1 MKNLLYII
9 SLCGLLTA
17 CDLQEEPYGFYS
29 DDNFYKNETDAESG
43 LLYAYNALTFLEY
56 SRGIFYIGDIP
67 TETMS
72 PKSDEAG
79 DVYQLEN
86 WIANR
91 ETEQLQYYFKYCYIA
106 INRANTVIDHIQNSS
121 ALSETAR
128 RRILGEAYFL
138 RAWNY
143 FNLVRTFG
151 IVPVQTKMV
160 AELSQTTPPMAT
172 GLDQLYD
179 LILGD
184 LARADNLLEVNK
196 VFGRADKV
204 AAQSLMAKAYLT
216 IASSKEHNV
225 HRYTEMRREPQ
236 IMYDSAAYWA
246 GKVVRDYRDSYD
258 FDTDLRAIYDVD
270 KPTGPEHIFIMP
282 IDRSGTQEGNY
293 SKLPLL
299 FLPSNNSVPFYIRYG
314 NGDLQRANGN
324 GLGRFPLQRRVRRDA
339 VQHHRQAPYRA
350 DSS

>member
-29 DDNFYKNETDAESG
+29 DDNFYKSETDAESG

-121 ALSETAR
+121 VLSETAR

-184 LARADNLLEVNK
+184 LTRADNLLEVNK

-225 HRYTEMRREPQ
+225 HRYTEMRREPR

-246 GKVVRDYRDSYD
+246 GKVVRDYKNVYD
-258 FDTDLRAIYDVD
+258 FDTNLRDIYDVD

-299 FLPSNNSVPFYIRYG
+299 SC
-314 NGDLQRANGN
+314 
-324 GLGRFPLQRRVRRDA
+324 RRTT
-339 VQHHRQAPYRA
+339 PYRSTSVTA
-350 DSS
+350 MVTCSGPTATVGVFSSVMTNSSKRSSAPQTNVVPS

>member
-29 DDNFYKNETDAESG
+29 DDNFYKSETDAESG

-121 ALSETAR
+121 VLSETAR

-184 LARADNLLEVNK
+184 LTRADNLLEVNK

-225 HRYTEMRREPQ
+225 HRYTEMRRERRLL
-236 IMYDSAAYWA
+236 
-246 GKVVRDYRDSYD
+246 G
-258 FDTDLRAIYDVD
+258 
-270 KPTGPEHIFIMP
+270 G
-282 IDRSGTQEGNY
+282 EGC
-293 SKLPLL
+293 P
-299 FLPSNNSVPFYIRYG
+299 
-314 NGDLQRANGN
+314 
-324 GLGRFPLQRRVRRDA
+324 
-339 VQHHRQAPYRA
+339 
-350 DSS
+350 

>member
-29 DDNFYKNETDAESG
+29 DDNFYKSETDAESG

-121 ALSETAR
+121 VLSETAR

-179 LILGD
+179 LRRPDPGGQP
-184 LARADNLLEVNK
+184 ARSQQSFRTGGQGGCAVADGKGLPDHR
-196 VFGRADKV
+196 VFEG
-204 AAQSLMAKAYLT
+204 AQRSPL
-216 IASSKEHNV
+216 
-225 HRYTEMRREPQ
+225 
-236 IMYDSAAYWA
+236 
-246 GKVVRDYRDSYD
+246 YRD
-258 FDTDLRAIYDVD
+258 
-270 KPTGPEHIFIMP
+270 
-282 IDRSGTQEGNY
+282 
-293 SKLPLL
+293 
-299 FLPSNNSVPFYIRYG
+299 
-314 NGDLQRANGN
+314 
-324 GLGRFPLQRRVRRDA
+324 
-339 VQHHRQAPYRA
+339 AP
-350 DSS
+350 

>member
-29 DDNFYKNETDAESG
+29 DDNFYKSETDAESG

-121 ALSETAR
+121 VLSETAR
-128 RRILGEAYFL
+128 RRIPISNSRRSLFPACMELFQSGAY
-138 RAWNY
+138 
-143 FNLVRTFG
+143 VRHR
-151 IVPVQTKMV
+151 
-160 AELSQTTPPMAT
+160 
-172 GLDQLYD
+172 
-179 LILGD
+179 
-184 LARADNLLEVNK
+184 ARADK
-196 VFGRADKV
+196 DGGGAIADN
-204 AAQSLMAKAYLT
+204 
-216 IASSKEHNV
+216 AS
-225 HRYTEMRREPQ
+225 
-236 IMYDSAAYWA
+236 D
-246 GKVVRDYRDSYD
+246 
-258 FDTDLRAIYDVD
+258 
-270 KPTGPEHIFIMP
+270 
-282 IDRSGTQEGNY
+282 
-293 SKLPLL
+293 
-299 FLPSNNSVPFYIRYG
+299 G
-314 NGDLQRANGN
+314 NGPRPAL
-324 GLGRFPLQRRVRRDA
+324 
-339 VQHHRQAPYRA
+339 
-350 DSS
+350 